1 LYELEDAVSARQLL
15 DQLLQSGQS
24 LVKEATGHLQGSNG
38 AQPARTQDGGAGGG
52 ALGGLGSLLGSG
64 SGSGGGLGS
73 LLSGFGGGALSGSA
87 LTMLLSNK
95 KMRKMGG
102 SVAMMG
108 GMAALGAVAY
118 RAYTDWQRNQQA
130 AAAGT
135 PGGPVHGTATV
146 EPHGA
151 AAGQGA
157 PLSLPEPQTLDRVT
171 GAQAEEHS
179 NAVLVAMIG
188 ASKADGHIGADER
201 QLLEAELHKL
211 STDPAD
217 RAWLEA
223 ELAKPLDP
231 SAVAK
236 AATTPEIAAEMYLAS
251 LLIVDDESY
260 MERAYLDELARQM
273 KLDPGLKAS
282 LEAQLAQPV

>member
-1 LYELEDAVSARQLL
+1 MSARQLL

-24 LVKEATGHLQGSNG
+24 LVKEATGHLQGTNG
-38 AQPARTQDGGAGGG
+38 GPPARTQDGGPAGG
-52 ALGGLGSLLGSG
+52 ALGGLGNLLGSR
-64 SGSGGGLGS
+64 SGGGGGLGS

-118 RAYTDWQRNQQA
+118 RAYTDWQRNQQGAVASPA
-130 AAAGT
+130 ASKGA
-135 PGGPVHGTATV
+135 PIQGTATV
-146 EPHGA
+146 EPHA
-151 AAGQGA
+151 APAGQAA

-201 QLLEAELHKL
+201 QLLEGELHKL
-211 STDPAD
+211 SADPAD

-231 SAVAK
+231 AAVAK
-236 AATTPEIAAEMYLAS
+236 SATTPEIAAEMYLAS

-273 KLDPGLKAS
+273 KLDPGLKAT
-282 LEAQLAQPV
+282 LEAQLKQAA